1 MDRSIDHG
9 LLQRTANIDVQVLLR
24 HLLTH
29 STALCP
35 SLKEVVLTKHRTWLS
50 GAIRKVSTPRDRQN
64 KRVP

>member
-1 MDRSIDHG
+1 M
-9 LLQRTANIDVQVLLR
+9 ANIDVQVLLR

-50 GAIRKVSTPRDRQN
+50 GAIREVSAPRDRQN
-64 KRVP
+64 KCVP